1 MLNIVPPLLLVTGTV
16 FLVLLILLNKMFYK
30 PLMEFMDNRN
40 NSISRDLENAGKNA
54 SDVVAYYQEI
64 EAILAE
70 GRVEAAKIKETALN
84 EAREKAAQKIE
95 QKKSEIEAQAIA
107 FANEIAAERE
117 VFKSSLLGQVPLFQ
131 ERVVAKLNKI

>member
-84 EAREKAAQKIE
+84 EAREKAAQKIV